1 MKSIMDKTE
10 FVINFID
17 DILVLIETEMQEQ
30 DIDNLDISKYTGKT
44 LEEVND
50 MFSSNGANFSLST
63 LGEIV
68 HLLGLNLELR
78 FV

>member
-30 DIDNLDISKYTGKT
+30 DIDNLDISKY
-44 LEEVND
+44 
-50 MFSSNGANFSLST
+50 
-63 LGEIV
+63 II
-68 HLLGLNLELR
+68 
-78 FV
+78 